1 MSELPEGFGADKI
14 SLALKQQANEREQIA
29 LLTKEN
35 TELKAQIERDKEPVK
50 ALYDEANELRTEL
63 ERVKA
68 DRNRQGILAITEAFK
83 MCDELRAKLEYA
95 GRHVRCMYCDEKYTF
110 EDKDKLADH
119 ILGCEKSPLVQL
131 NKEIQSKAID
141 LMDLTRDEFI
151 RICAIT
157 DNQEIIGICQRSQE
171 MIDQKYPVIKQRD
184 DLQEK
189 LNLSESQVLEQIEH
203 LREISNEN
211 DALTTR
217 AERAEAARA
226 EMRSMIPELWRCA
239 NDDCDLSQANINDA
253 LSTQCGVGWLSPE
266 KAGRLREALKEIQGH
281 PDAAHTTIIE
291 IATNALAETGGEK

>member
-35 TELKAQIERDKEPVK
+35 
-50 ALYDEANELRTEL
+50 
-63 ERVKA
+63 
-68 DRNRQGILAITEAFK
+68 
-83 MCDELRAKLEYA
+83 DELRARLEILKA
-95 GRHVRCMYCDEKYTF
+95 NDTAWESSFLNLKREHD
-110 EDKDKLADH
+110 DALAL
-119 ILGCEKSPLVQL
+119 LGAYK
-131 NKEIQSKAID
+131 
-141 LMDLTRDEFI
+141 MDRDEVK
-151 RICAIT
+151 A
-157 DNQEIIGICQRSQE
+157 
-171 MIDQKYPVIKQRD
+171 
-184 DLQEK
+184 
-189 LNLSESQVLEQIEH
+189 
-203 LREISNEN
+203 
-211 DALTTR
+211 R
-217 AERAEAARA
+217 AERAEAAVVEWENREASVCPENVPFEHVIKALRTEKERAEAAVA